1 MIQTKSSTVQKLTP
15 RILDQADLVS
25 RTPHHRQQK
34 AEFDAITHQWAGNVR
49 DLINAMQQANLP
61 WSHRVQQLMD
71 AAESGEGLESQV
83 GLGGGGG
90 GAGAIVTERQRG
102 ALVRMRNEV
111 DCKAS
116 LICTISFPPL

>member
-1 MIQTKSSTVQKLTP
+1 MQKLTP
-15 RILDQADLVS
+15 RILDKADLVS
-25 RTPHHRQQK
+25 RTPHLQQEK

-83 GLGGGGG
+83 GG
-90 GAGAIVTERQRG
+90 GAGAAG
-102 ALVRMRNEV
+102 W
-111 DCKAS
+111 
-116 LICTISFPPL
+116 